1 MSVSV
6 LHNGN
11 NGYTDS
17 MGGSTPY
24 GSTSAVSTTDFS
36 ETDVDGSAAQSFFVR
51 ALFDFTGQ
59 DTSSLSF
66 KRGDVIEVLNTLPS
80 GWWDGLLDDE
90 RGWFPSNYVQA
101 ITEQEAE
108 AALSLRLGLQQQQPV
123 DPLLVRQQQ
132 TQLEQQRLLQQQQQQ
147 QQQQRTELVQRQFA
161 QQRQHGQAQQ
171 RGPYEEDA
179 QWLDDDDDQP
189 PPDQGARAPGQPSDF
204 WVPQVTPDGQVS
216 LFPFFQRDID
226 SCVVL
231 LSPQPTP
238 RSGTEEACQT

>member
-17 MGGSTPY
+17 MGGSAPY
-24 GSTSAVSTTDFS
+24 GSTSATSTTDFS
-36 ETDVDGSAAQSFFVR
+36 ETDVDGGAAQSFFVR

-66 KRGDVIEVLNTLPS
+66 KRGDVIEVLNTLAS

-90 RGWFPSNYVQA
+90 RGWFPSNYVQT

-108 AALSLRLGLQQQQPV
+108 AALSLRLGLQQQPPL
-123 DPLLVRQQQ
+123 DPLLVRQPQ

-147 QQQQRTELVQRQFA
+147 QQRTQIDQRQVA
-161 QQRQHGQAQQ
+161 QQSQQGQGQQ
-171 RGPYEEDA
+171 RGPYEEDT

-189 PPDQGARAPGQPSDF
+189 PLDQAARTPGQPSDF
-204 WVPQVTPDGQVS
+204 WVPQVTADGQVS
-216 LFPFFQRDID
+216 LFPF
-226 SCVVL
+226 L
-231 LSPQPTP
+231 
-238 RSGTEEACQT
+238 

>member
-36 ETDVDGSAAQSFFVR
+36 EADVDGGAAQSFFVR

-90 RGWFPSNYVQA
+90 RGWFPSNYVQT

-108 AALSLRLGLQQQQPV
+108 AALSLRLGLQQQPL
-123 DPLLVRQQQ
+123 DPQLIRQK
-132 TQLEQQRLLQQQQQQ
+132 QLEQQRLLQQQQQQ
-147 QQQQRTELVQRQFA
+147 QQQSTQQDQRQYA
-161 QQRQHGQAQQ
+161 QQAQQGQGQQ
-171 RGPYEEDA
+171 RGPYDEEA
-179 QWLDDDDDQP
+179 QWLDDDDQP
-189 PPDQGARAPGQPSDF
+189 PLDHAARPPGQPSDF
-204 WVPQVTPDGQVS
+204 WVPQVTADGQVS
-216 LFPFFQRDID
+216 LFP
-226 SCVVL
+226 SLV
-231 LSPQPTP
+231 
-238 RSGTEEACQT
+238 A

>member
-6 LHNGN
+6 LHNGSS
-11 NGYTDS
+11 GYTDS

-36 ETDVDGSAAQSFFVR
+36 EADVDGGASQSFFVR

-108 AALSLRLGLQQQQPV
+108 AALSLRMGLQQQAPL
-123 DPLLVRQQQ
+123 DPQLDRQQQ
-132 TQLEQQRLLQQQQQQ
+132 KQLEQQRLLQPQQQQ
-147 QQQQRTELVQRQFA
+147 QQQQRTQLDQRQYSQHR
-161 QQRQHGQAQQ
+161 QQGQGQQ
-171 RGPYEEDA
+171 QGPYEEETH
-179 QWLDDDDDQP
+179 WLDDDDDP
-189 PPDQGARAPGQPSDF
+189 PMPDHGARAPGQPSDF
-204 WVPQVTPDGQVS
+204 WVPQVTADGQVS
-216 LFPFFQRDID
+216 LFPCLI
-226 SCVVL
+226 S
-231 LSPQPTP
+231 
-238 RSGTEEACQT
+238 

>member
-17 MGGSTPY
+17 MGGSAPY
-24 GSTSAVSTTDFS
+24 GSTSAASTTDFS
-36 ETDVDGSAAQSFFVR
+36 ETDVDGGAAQSFFVR

-90 RGWFPSNYVQA
+90 RGWFPSNYVQT

-108 AALSLRLGLQQQQPV
+108 AALSLRLGLQQQQPL

-132 TQLEQQRLLQQQQQQ
+132 AQLEQQRLLQQQQQQ
-147 QQQQRTELVQRQFA
+147 QQQQRTQLDQRQIA
-161 QQRQHGQAQQ
+161 HQRQQDQGQQ
-171 RGPYEEDA
+171 RGPYEEDP

-189 PPDQGARAPGQPSDF
+189 PLDQGARAPGQPSDF

-216 LFPFFQRDID
+216 LFPF
-226 SCVVL
+226 L
-231 LSPQPTP
+231 
-238 RSGTEEACQT
+238 

>member
-17 MGGSTPY
+17 MGGTAPY
-24 GSTSAVSTTDFS
+24 GSTSATSTTDFN
-36 ETDVDGSAAQSFFVR
+36 ETDADGSAAQSFFVR

-90 RGWFPSNYVQA
+90 RGWFPSNYVQP

-108 AALSLRLGLQQQQPV
+108 AALSLRLGLQQPPPL
-123 DPLLVRQQQ
+123 DPLLDRQQQ
-132 TQLEQQRLLQQQQQQ
+132 AQLEQQRLLQQQQE
-147 QQQQRTELVQRQFA
+147 QQRTQLVERQFA
-161 QQRQHGQAQQ
+161 QQRQHGQGQQ
-171 RGPYEEDA
+171 RGPYEEEA

-189 PPDQGARAPGQPSDF
+189 PLDQGARAPGQPSDF

-216 LFPFFQRDID
+216 LFPFLQRDALLY
-226 SCVVL
+226 VVL
-231 LSPQPTP
+231 LSPQPTSH
-238 RSGTEEACQT
+238 SGTGEACQG